1 MTGMHSKDYGISV
14 KCSRTYPLPNVVPR
28 STILIF
34 HPKGEL
40 HMRVGVLGSGM
51 VAQGLSA
58 RLAELGHNVVI
69 GTRDADKLRGW
80 QSSNQR
86 VLIGSFA
93 ETAAHGE
100 MVINATNG
108 AASLSALSMAGDE
121 NLTDK
126 ILVDV
131 SNPLDF
137 SDGFPPSLTVFGKDS
152 LAEQIQ
158 RAFPMAKVVKTLNT
172 VTARVMTHPLEVA
185 NGDHHVFISAN
196 DLEAKG
202 HVTDVHKSIRI
213 IMGKTLWRD
222 EHRHAQHE
230 GHEIKLIS
238 SRRTE
243 IAPSTATC
251 IMLSPEQT
259 FLSRGGSSHFVLV
272 PDLLHPQEYLQT

>member
-1 MTGMHSKDYGISV
+1 
-14 KCSRTYPLPNVVPR
+14 
-28 STILIF
+28 
-34 HPKGEL
+34 
-40 HMRVGVLGSGM
+40 MRIGVLGSGM

-100 MVINATNG
+100 MVFNATNG
-108 AASLSALSMAGDE
+108 AGSLNALALAGE
-121 NLTDK
+121 QNLADK

-137 SDGFPPSLTVFGKDS
+137 SIGFPPLLTVFGKDS

-158 RAFPMAKVVKTLNT
+158 RAFPDTRVVKTLNT

-185 NGDHHVFISAN
+185 NGDHHVFVSSN
-196 DLEAKG
+196 DMDAKAP
-202 HVTDVHKSIRI
+202 VTELLRSFGWIHIFDL
-213 IMGKTLWRD
+213 GDL
-222 EHRHAQHE
+222 
-230 GHEIKLIS
+230 
-238 SRRTE
+238 
-243 IAPSTATC
+243 STARGAEAYVLLWVRLYGSMNTGMINVK
-251 IMLSPEQT
+251 IMK
-259 FLSRGGSSHFVLV
+259 
-272 PDLLHPQEYLQT
+272 

>member
-1 MTGMHSKDYGISV
+1 
-14 KCSRTYPLPNVVPR
+14 
-28 STILIF
+28 
-34 HPKGEL
+34 
-40 HMRVGVLGSGM
+40 M

-100 MVINATNG
+100 MVFNATNG
-108 AASLSALSMAGDE
+108 AASLAALNMAGEE

-126 ILVDV
+126 ILIDV

-137 SDGFPPSLTVFGKDS
+137 TDGFPPSLSVFGKDS

-185 NGDHHVFISAN
+185 NGDHHAFISAN
-196 DLEAKG
+196 EVEAKLQ
-202 HVTDVHKSIRI
+202 VIDLLKSFGWIHI
-213 IMGKTLWRD
+213 FDLGDL
-222 EHRHAQHE
+222 
-230 GHEIKLIS
+230 
-238 SRRTE
+238 
-243 IAPSTATC
+243 STARGTEAYVLLWVRLFGAMNTSMINVK
-251 IMLSPEQT
+251 IMK
-259 FLSRGGSSHFVLV
+259 
-272 PDLLHPQEYLQT
+272 